1 MPDLIPL
8 IGWPGGSLENTGII
22 AGIIVGAYVGAL
34 WLAALIWTI
43 RDVRDRSDD
52 PITQIVAFLIVF
64 IFNLPGWVLYQVVRP
79 PMTLADIYERQLEE
93 EALRRELD
101 DALACPNCAREVS
114 DDYVACP
121 HCMTALKHPCSH
133 CERAVSFSWLAC
145 PWCATPTDQPATQPE
160 TQAEQQAPAP
170 DAELAEAVAKPVAAR
185 EIRPAPRPAPEPPQA
200 GEASTPSPFRRGR
213 TSDRSEPTRI
223 AAAD

>member
-8 IGWPGGSLENTGII
+8 ISWPGGSPENTGII
-22 AGIIVGAYVGAL
+22 AGTIVGAYLGAL

-52 PITQIVAFLIVF
+52 PVTQIVAFLIVF

-101 DALACPNCAREVS
+101 DALVCPNCAREIA
-114 DDYVACP
+114 DEYVACP
-121 HCMTALKHPCSH
+121 HCTTALKHPCSE
-133 CERAVSFSWLAC
+133 CERAISFAWLAC
-145 PWCATPTDQPATQPE
+145 PWCATPTEQRATQAQP
-160 TQAEQQAPAP
+160 PAAAQ
-170 DAELAEAVAKPVAAR
+170 DEAADESADLVTKPVAAR
-185 EIRPAPRPAPEPPQA
+185 EIRPAPAPRQA
-200 GEASTPSPFRRGR
+200 GEAVTPSPFRRGR
-213 TSDRSEPTRI
+213 ASDRGEPTRI

>member
-114 DDYVACP
+114 DDYVTCP
-121 HCMTALKHPCSH
+121 HCMTALKHPCRE
-133 CERAVSFSWLAC
+133 CDRAVSFSWLAC
-145 PWCATPTDQPATQPE
+145 PWCATPTAEPAVQPE
-160 TQAEQQAPAP
+160 PPAATP
-170 DAELAEAVAKPVAAR
+170 EEAAAELEELVATPFAAR
-185 EIRPAPRPAPEPPQA
+185 EIRPTPRPAPEPPQA
-200 GEASTPSPFRRGR
+200 GKTSTASPFRRGR
-213 TSDRSEPTRI
+213 ASDRSEPTRI

>member
-1 MPDLIPL
+1 MPDLIPS
-8 IGWPGGSLENTGII
+8 ISWPGGSLENSGII
-22 AGIIVGAYVGAL
+22 AGIIVGAYLGAL

-43 RDVRDRSDD
+43 RDVRDRSAD

-79 PMTLADIYERQLEE
+79 PMTLADVYERQLEE

-101 DALACPNCAREVS
+101 DALACPSCAREIA
-114 DDYVACP
+114 DDYITCP
-121 HCMTALKHPCSH
+121 YCAMTLKHPCSS

-145 PWCATPTDQPATQPE
+145 PWCGTRRDQPAVQKDAVP
-160 TQAEQQAPAP
+160 PARD
-170 DAELAEAVAKPVAAR
+170 DAADELSELVTKPVAAR
-185 EIRPAPRPAPEPPQA
+185 EIRPAPRPAPAPWETGGEEP
-200 GEASTPSPFRRGR
+200 PSPFRHARS
-213 TSDRSEPTRI
+213 SDRGEPARI

>member
-8 IGWPGGSLENTGII
+8 IGWPGGSPENTGII
-22 AGIIVGAYVGAL
+22 AGIIVGAYLGAL

-52 PITQIVAFLIVF
+52 PVTQIVAFLIVF

-101 DALACPNCAREVS
+101 DALPCPSCAREVA

-121 HCMTALKHPCSH
+121 HCTTALKHPCSE
-133 CERAVSFSWLAC
+133 CERAVSFAWLTC
-145 PWCATPTDQPATQPE
+145 PWCATPTDHGTTQPEQPAT
-160 TQAEQQAPAP
+160 AP
-170 DAELAEAVAKPVAAR
+170 DEAADGLAELVAKPVAAR
-185 EIRPAPRPAPEPPQA
+185 EIRPTPAPAQA
-200 GEASTPSPFRRGR
+200 GQTPTPSPFRRGR
-213 TSDRSEPTRI
+213 AADRSEPTRI

>member
-8 IGWPGGSLENTGII
+8 IGWPGGSPENTGII
-22 AGIIVGAYVGAL
+22 AGIIVGAYLGAL

-52 PITQIVAFLIVF
+52 TVTQIVAFLIVF

-101 DALACPNCAREVS
+101 DALICPNCAREVV
-114 DDYVACP
+114 DDYVVCP
-121 HCMTALKHPCSH
+121 HCTTTLKHPCRE
-133 CERAVSFSWLAC
+133 CERAVSFAWLAC
-145 PWCATPTDQPATQPE
+145 PWCATSTEQRATQPE
-160 TQAEQQAPAP
+160 PAAAAQ
-170 DAELAEAVAKPVAAR
+170 DNAADELADLVAKRVTTR
-185 EIRPAPRPAPEPPQA
+185 EIRPAPTPRQA
-200 GEASTPSPFRRGR
+200 RESATQSPFRRGNA
-213 TSDRSEPTRI
+213 SDRGEPERL